1 MKISTWLDK
10 KTAEKIDV
18 SHIKLPADI
27 SYDNDPDEI
36 LFFEEYKPCGYFCA
50 EDHPFS
56 TVERFGR
63 WYYSRGQDKKAGIH
77 SSAMKWKLLTRDK
90 ELALKTA
97 KERIE

>member
-56 TVERFGR
+56 TVERFGH

-77 SSAMKWKLLTRDK
+77 SSEMKWHLFTKDK
-90 ELALKTA
+90 DLALQTA
-97 KERIE
+97 KTHME